1 MNDDKR
7 FYFAAKAFIVHEG
20 KFLIVQ
26 RSESE
31 RNPLF
36 WELVGGRMEFGET
49 VSANLKREI
58 MEEVGLQNIEIIAPI
73 GVWSFMLD
81 ENNQLVGSTFLCKSA
96 TNEIKLSFEHKNYAW
111 IAKDELGKYNV
122 FPGII
127 EEMNG
132 WDWEY
137 IENVCR

>member
-7 FYFAAKAFIVHEG
+7 FYFAAKAFIVSEG

-31 RNPLF
+31 KNPLY
-36 WELVGGRMEFGET
+36 WELPGGRMDFGET
-49 VSANLKREI
+49 VSENLKRELV
-58 MEEVGLQNIEIIAPI
+58 EEVGLQDIEVIAPI
-73 GVWSFMLD
+73 GVWSFMIN
-81 ENNQLVGSTFLCKSA
+81 ENNQLVGSTFLCKSS
-96 TNEIKLSFEHKNYAW
+96 TSEIKLSFEHKNYAW
-111 IAKDELGKYNV
+111 ITKDELGKYNV

-127 EEMNG
+127 EEMSS